1 MCPLIIPDSGRRMND
16 MTQHIDGRPVRSSM
30 RRTLAGLLA
39 LSALVGQ
46 LQACANADL
55 LDRYSNRALEDAGGE
70 NTPEIGPGPQPLPP
84 GKEGAGGVPGEG
96 GGDDPE
102 ALEPDADDPV
112 GPGGPPTEAPPEEG
126 DADTEE
132 PPGEPEE
139 PEGGGGAVPTAPP
152 PPPVVCTPIIEG
164 LSTVVVNGTPRLF
177 NVQFP
182 ADRSRMALLFLWH
195 GFLEIPTTFAGE
207 VVYDPPAGR
216 WRAFNPN
223 AFPMPL
229 MIVTPFDT
237 KILPPAGLDW
247 DIVSGE
253 ADLPYFDAMM
263 QCIREQ
269 FSIDE
274 ARIYSFGFSAGAV
287 FSNLLA
293 ALRPQQFAAT
303 ISESGAWFND
313 QAQWADV
320 LVPII
325 QWRWPAFN
333 PADGGNILLTHG
345 GPNDFSVVISLE
357 SANEKAMPFLYN
369 SGRTVTECEHGFGH
383 TRAPDLTE
391 AMYYEWMWAHWRGG
405 PPIGGLPPS
414 FPVWPDRIIGSTFCT
429 FHPAP

>member
-1 MCPLIIPDSGRRMND
+1 MS
-16 MTQHIDGRPVRSSM
+16 
-30 RRTLAGLLA
+30 RTMPRWLRGIFA
-39 LSALVGQ
+39 LSMLFGGA
-46 LQACANADL
+46 QACANADL
-55 LDRYSNRALEDAGGE
+55 LDRLKAPAASDAGRGS
-70 NTPEIGPGPQPLPP
+70 TPGTGTGPQPLPP
-84 GKEGAGGVPGEG
+84 RKPPAEGDDAEDGGNAEPLESDTGEPLGPGDPPTAAGPGERDSG
-96 GGDDPE
+96 RE
-102 ALEPDADDPV
+102 
-112 GPGGPPTEAPPEEG
+112 GPPDPA
-126 DADTEE
+126 
-132 PPGEPEE
+132 
-139 PEGGGGAVPTAPP
+139 GGGGNAAPTAPP

-164 LSTVVVNGTPRLF
+164 LSTVLVNGTPRLI
-177 NVQFP
+177 NVQLPF
-182 ADRSRMALLFLWH
+182 DRSRMALMFLWH

-237 KILPPAGLDW
+237 KMLPPAGLDW
-247 DIVSGE
+247 DIVSGA

-274 ARIYSFGFSAGAV
+274 DRIYSFGFSAGAV

-293 ALRPQQFAAT
+293 AIRPHVFAAT
-303 ISESGAWFND
+303 ISESGTWFND

-325 QWRWPAFN
+325 QWQWPPFN
-333 PADGGNILLTHG
+333 RADGGNVLLTHG

-357 SANEKAMPFLYN
+357 SANEKALPFLYN
-369 SGRTVTECEHGFGH
+369 SGRTVTECEHNFGH